1 MNSDPSS
8 PERPSQL
15 SPLKQALFAL
25 EDMQA
30 RLAASEQA
38 RNEPIAIVG
47 MGCRFPG
54 AKDPA
59 SFWDLLQA
67 GRDAVSE
74 VPESRWKIDE
84 YYDADPDAPGKMSSR
99 WGGFLDGID
108 QFDPEFFGISPREAT
123 YMDPQQRL
131 LLEVSW
137 EALENAGQGPRD
149 LAACQTGIFVGLTS
163 DEYAQLSYRDGNLS
177 RFNAYFASGT
187 ARSVAGGRIS
197 YILGVE
203 GPNMS
208 IDTACSSS
216 LVAVHTACMHLRM
229 RECRMALA
237 GGVTVIL
244 SPEIGIAF
252 SKAHMMAPDGRC
264 KTFDSRANGFVR
276 GEGCGMVVLKR
287 LSDAVA
293 DGDRILA
300 VIRGSAVNQDGRSSG
315 MTAPNGMAQEALIRA
330 ALAQARVRPEEI
342 GYVEAHGTGTS
353 LGDPIEAHALARV
366 LGAGRDWQNPL
377 AIGSVK
383 TNVGHLEAAAGV
395 AGLMKAVL
403 ALGHE
408 HIPPNLH
415 FEALNPH
422 IDWEGAPI
430 EIPVR
435 GRPWPRSERRRLAG
449 VSSFGFSGTNAHIVL
464 EEAPQSGPRA
474 LGRERPVHLLA
485 LSARS
490 ESALRELGRRYSEIL
505 DDGPTSIGDLCYTAN
520 AGRAHFEYRVA
531 VTGSS
536 RGELRDALLKA
547 LPGHRVRDRDGIRP
561 IFLFPGQ
568 GAQFTGMG
576 KQLFDSHP
584 VFRATIEQCAGIL
597 DGELDTPLLD
607 VLWGSST
614 HLLDQTAYSQPGLF
628 SVEYALATLWRSW
641 GIEPAA
647 VLGHSVG
654 EYAAACVAGVYT
666 LPEGLKLIA
675 QRGRLMQGV
684 RGHGAM
690 AAVHASEDRARDALR
705 GLEQRVSIAADNGP
719 RSLVISGYEQDLRIA
734 EERLMK
740 TGVDTQRLNVSHAF
754 HSPQMDEMLEA
765 FETVAR
771 GIEFRRPQLRVIS
784 SVTGRVVARDEM
796 SDAGYW
802 RRQVSQPVRFRQAI
816 ETLRDAGDELFLEVG
831 PGGVL
836 TGLGRRS
843 MEASQATWLL
853 SLRQQ
858 REEWPQIL
866 DSLSQLYVRGAEVNW
881 AAYDRPFQRRKV
893 ELPGYPFERQR
904 YWINAPVARP
914 ESTSAV
920 STKLLQ
926 GLPAEADDDRRR
938 NANPSDQWFYRVA
951 WKECESLRK
960 VNELACRHWIVLAD
974 RTDLAQALAA
984 RMQSAGCVCVLTGG
998 GGAEFKR
1005 ALAQTEPHRTGI
1017 VDLRHLENVE
1027 GAPAQSCLTLAGLA
1041 KDVALSNQ
1049 AGLTIWSITRGG
1061 QVTGRESVR
1070 VFPWLAPAWGLGRT
1084 IVSEHPDIWGG
1095 MVDLDPAAGAGESA
1109 DQLWRH
1115 LQAWDGEDQV
1125 AFRDGRRLAARLE
1138 RDVPRSSNGP
1148 EFHADASYLIT
1159 GGFGGLGLEIAR
1171 WMVGRGARSVI
1182 LAGRS
1187 SLPPREKW
1195 SDLPSGDSRS
1205 RAVSILLELERSGAT
1220 IHAVSLDVGDE
1231 GALHGFLQSYEDG
1244 DGPPIRG
1251 IMHAAGAM
1259 RHALVTQVT
1268 ADDFGISFGA
1278 KVDGTR
1284 HLHQAFLSAPL
1295 DFFVTFSS
1303 ASAILSSQRLGA
1315 YAASNAF
1322 LDAMAEYRKGLG
1334 LPSLS
1339 VNWGVWAGLGMAN
1352 TEDANVQALGDRGLA
1367 GMKIEEGLACL
1378 GRLMSGPGGQACVL
1392 PVDWKRWKELYP
1404 AYMATPFF
1412 SEGVSE
1418 IAAAPASAPVSKPAN
1433 ELLDRLKL
1441 TPESMRLNVIREFIQ
1456 RITAGL
1462 LGFPPNHRL
1471 DPLQPLN
1478 ELGLDSLMAVELR
1491 NALAK
1496 EVGQSLPA
1504 TLLFNYPAVEDI
1516 TMYLGKLLLGVT
1528 VGAEP
1533 GEASAG
1539 ARRNALDD
1547 IEDLS
1552 DEEVDRMLA
1561 MKWKRPNE

>member
-1 MNSDPSS
+1 MNSDPSNPGLQS
-8 PERPSQL
+8 KL
-15 SPLKQALFAL
+15 SPLKQALLAL

-30 RLAASEQA
+30 RLAISEQA
-38 RNEPIAIVG
+38 LNQPIAIIG

-54 AKDPA
+54 ANDPA
-59 SFWDLLQA
+59 SFWKLLQA

-74 VPESRWKIDE
+74 VPESRWKIDD
-84 YYDADPDAPGKMSSR
+84 YYDADPDTPGKMSTR

-123 YMDPQQRL
+123 FMDPQQRL

-163 DEYAQLSYRDGNLS
+163 DEYAQLSYRDGDLS

-187 ARSVAGGRIS
+187 ARSIAGGRIS

-229 RECRMALA
+229 HECRMALA

-244 SPEIGIAF
+244 APEIGIAF

-264 KTFDSRANGFVR
+264 KTFDARANGFVR

-366 LGAGRDWQNPL
+366 LGVGRDWQNAL
-377 AIGSVK
+377 VIGSVK
-383 TNVGHLEAAAGV
+383 TNVGHLEAASGV

-408 HIPPNLH
+408 YIPPHLH
-415 FEALNPH
+415 FETLNPH

-449 VSSFGFSGTNAHIVL
+449 VSSFGFSGTNAHIIL
-464 EEAPQSGPRA
+464 EEAPQPVPRA
-474 LGRERPVHLLA
+474 LVGERPMHLLA

-490 ESALRELGRRYSEIL
+490 ESALRELGRRYCEIL

-520 AGRAHFEYRVA
+520 AGRAHFEHRVA

-536 RGELRDALLKA
+536 RGELRGALLKA

-584 VFRATIEQCAGIL
+584 VFRATLEQCAGIL
-597 DGELDTPLLD
+597 DGELETPLLD

-628 SVEYALATLWRSW
+628 SIEYALATLWRSW

-654 EYAAACVAGVYT
+654 EYVAACVAGVYT

-675 QRGRLMQGV
+675 RRGRLMQGV
-684 RGHGAM
+684 RGQGAM
-690 AAVHASEDRARDALR
+690 AAVHASEDRVQDALR

-719 RSLVISGYEQDLRIA
+719 VSLVISGYEPDLRIA

-740 TGVDTQRLNVSHAF
+740 AGVDTHRLNVSHAF

-784 SVTGRVVARDEM
+784 SVTGGVVAHDEM

-802 RRQVSQPVRFRQAI
+802 RRQVTERVRFRQAI
-816 ETLRDAGDELFLEVG
+816 ETLRYAGDDLFLEVG
-831 PGGVL
+831 PGGTL
-836 TGLGRRS
+836 TGLGQRS
-843 MEASQATWLL
+843 MDAPQATWLL
-853 SLRQQ
+853 SLRRQ

-866 DSLSQLYVRGAEVNW
+866 DSLSQLYVRGADVNW
-881 AAYDRPFQRRKV
+881 AAYDQPFQRRKV
-893 ELPGYPFERQR
+893 QLPGYPFERQR

-914 ESTSAV
+914 EGTAAV
-920 STKLLQ
+920 STK
-926 GLPAEADDDRRR
+926 PAPGSPVEAAAARRMD
-938 NANPSDQWFYRVA
+938 ANSSDQWFYRVA
-951 WKECESLRK
+951 WKECESHRK
-960 VNELACRHWIVLAD
+960 VDEPACRHWIVLTE
-974 RTDLAQALAA
+974 RTDLAQALAT

-998 GGAEFKR
+998 GGAEIKD
-1005 ALAQTEPHRTGI
+1005 ALGQTEPHKTGI
-1017 VDLRHLENVE
+1017 LDLRQLDGLEGGSE
-1027 GAPAQSCLTLAGLA
+1027 QSCLALAGLV
-1041 KDVALSNQ
+1041 KDVTLRNQ
-1049 AGLTIWSITRGG
+1049 AGLTVWSVTRGG
-1061 QVTGRESVR
+1061 QVTGRESSP

-1095 MVDLDPAAGAGESA
+1095 MVDLDPAAGAAESA

-1115 LQAWDGEDQV
+1115 LEACDGEDQV
-1125 AFRDGRRLAARLE
+1125 AFRDSHRLVARLE
-1138 RDVPRSSNGP
+1138 RDIARSSNGP
-1148 EFHADASYLIT
+1148 EFNADVAYLIT

-1182 LAGRS
+1182 LAGRN
-1187 SLPPREKW
+1187 SLPPREQW

-1220 IHAVSLDVGDE
+1220 IHTVSLDVGDNS
-1231 GALHGFLQSYEDG
+1231 ALQGFLRSYEDG
-1244 DGPPIRG
+1244 AGPPIRG

-1259 RHALVTQVT
+1259 RHALVTEAT
-1268 ADDFGISFGA
+1268 ADDFRISFRA

-1284 HLHQAFLSAPL
+1284 LLHQAFLSAPL

-1322 LDAMAEYRKGLG
+1322 LDAIAEYRKSLG

-1339 VNWGVWAGLGMAN
+1339 VNWGVWAGLGMAK
-1352 TEDANVQALGDRGLA
+1352 TEDTNMQALGNRGMA
-1367 GMKIEEGLACL
+1367 GMKVEEGLACL
-1378 GRLMSGPGGQACVL
+1378 GGLMTGPGGQACVL

-1404 AYMATPFF
+1404 AYMATPFI
-1412 SEGVSE
+1412 SEVVDE
-1418 IAAAPASAPVSKPAN
+1418 IAGGPDSALASKPAN

-1456 RITAGL
+1456 MIAAGL

-1471 DPLQPLN
+1471 DPLQSLN
-1478 ELGLDSLMAVELR
+1478 ELGLDSLMAIELR
-1491 NALAK
+1491 NAMAK

-1516 TMYLGKLLLGVT
+1516 TLYLGKLLLGDT
-1528 VGAEP
+1528 VVSELA
-1533 GEASAG
+1533 EASAG
-1539 ARRNALDD
+1539 ARRNTLDD

-1561 MKWKRPNE
+1561 MNWKRTNE